1 VASKK
6 KSNAQKVAA
15 IATIGM
21 PQPIQK
27 LATSKFGSMILIAV
41 GAALVATGAISVSWQ
56 GGKPSVTVNQER
68 ADELKREVRATAVMA
83 AERIEAERAKIG
95 PR

>member
-1 VASKK
+1 MASKK

-15 IATIGM
+15 IATLGM
-21 PQPIQK
+21 PQPVQALASSK
-27 LATSKFGSMILIAV
+27 LGSMLLIAAGIV
-41 GAALVATGAISVSWQ
+41 LVATGAITVSWQ

-68 ADELKREVRATAVMA
+68 ASELKREVRAAAVMA
-83 AERIEAERAKIG
+83 AEQIEAERAKVG